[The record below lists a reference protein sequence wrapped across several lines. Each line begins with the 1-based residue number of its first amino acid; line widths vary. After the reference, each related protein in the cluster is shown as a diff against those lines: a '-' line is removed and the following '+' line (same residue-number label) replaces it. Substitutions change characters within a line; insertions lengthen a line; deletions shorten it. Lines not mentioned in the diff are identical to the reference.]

1 MRTLNGIVSKNGIV
15 DAHADG
21 TWWRLRRWRRRI
33 FARKQIRIDF
43 ASLEPRFHL
52 SGAGR
57 T

>member
-1 MRTLNGIVSKNGIV
+1 MRTLNGIVSNNGIV

-21 TWWRLRRWRRRI
+21 TWWRLRRRRRRI
-33 FARKQIRIDF
+33 FARKQMRIDF
-43 ASLEPRFHL
+43 ASLEPRVHL